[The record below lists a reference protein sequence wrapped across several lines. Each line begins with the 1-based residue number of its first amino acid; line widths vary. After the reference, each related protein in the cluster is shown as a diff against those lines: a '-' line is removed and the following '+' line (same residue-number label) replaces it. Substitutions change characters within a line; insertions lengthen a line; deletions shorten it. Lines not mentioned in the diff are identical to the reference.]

1 MKRIYMDH
9 AATTP
14 TDPEVVRAML
24 PFWTDVF
31 GNPSSVHQEG
41 REAGR
46 AVEEARSTV
55 AEVLGARPEEIVFT
69 AGGTES
75 DNLALKGVADAKKD
89 RGHHIITSKIE
100 HHAVLETCRFLEG
113 KGFHVTYLDVDD
125 RGSVDPEAVQ
135 RAITDETIL
144 VSIMHANNEIGT
156 IQPIAAIGRIV
167 RERGIV
173 FHTDAVQTAGHLATR
188 VDELDV
194 DLLSLSAHK
203 LYGPKGVGALYIRKG
218 TKITPFLHG
227 GEQERR
233 RRASTHNVPGI
244 VGLGRAIALAEARR
258 EVEGPRLT
266 ALRDRLIAGIVGG
279 IEHTV
284 LNGDPRG
291 RLPSNVS
298 VAIAFVEG
306 ESLVLSL
313 DMEGIACATG
323 SACTSQS
330 LEPSHVLIGIGL
342 SHELAHGTLRFSLG
356 RHTTEEDV
364 DHVLAVLPGIVA
376 RLRAMSPLY
385 QKEKK

>member
-1 MKRIYMDH
+1 
-9 AATTP
+9 
-14 TDPEVVRAML
+14 
-24 PFWTDVF
+24 
-31 GNPSSVHQEG
+31 
-41 REAGR
+41 
-46 AVEEARSTV
+46 
-55 AEVLGARPEEIVFT
+55 
-69 AGGTES
+69 
-75 DNLALKGVADAKKD
+75 VADAKKD

-173 FHTDAVQTAGHLATR
+173 FHTDAVQTAGHLATK

>member
-75 DNLALKGVADAKKD
+75 DNLALKGAADAKKD
-89 RGHHIITSKIE
+89 RGRHIITSKIE

-113 KGFHVTYLDVDD
+113 KGFHVTYLDVDN

-167 RERGIV
+167 RECGIV

-258 EVEGPRLT
+258 EAEGPRLT

-291 RLPSNVS
+291 RLPNNVS

-323 SACTSQS
+323 SACTSLS

>member
-173 FHTDAVQTAGHLATR
+173 FHTDAVQTAGHLATK

>member
-113 KGFHVTYLDVDD
+113 KGFHVTYLDVDN

-167 RERGIV
+167 RECGIV

-323 SACTSQS
+323 SACTSLS

>member
-89 RGHHIITSKIE
+89 KGRHIITSKIE

-156 IQPIAAIGRIV
+156 IQPIATIGRIV

-173 FHTDAVQTAGHLATR
+173 FHTDAVQTAGHLATK

-218 TKITPFLHG
+218 TKIAPFLHG

-258 EVEGPRLT
+258 EAEGPRLT

-291 RLPSNVS
+291 RLPNNVS

>member
-173 FHTDAVQTAGHLATR
+173 FHTDAVQTAGHLATK

-323 SACTSQS
+323 SACTSLS

>member
-75 DNLALKGVADAKKD
+75 DNLALKGVAEAKKE
-89 RGHHIITSKIE
+89 RGRHIITSKVE

-113 KGFHVTYLDVDD
+113 KGFHVTYLDVDG
-125 RGSVDPEAVQ
+125 RGRVEPEAVE

-156 IQPIAAIGRIV
+156 IQPIATIGRIV

-203 LYGPKGVGALYIRKG
+203 FYGPKGVGALYIRKG
-218 TKITPFLHG
+218 TKIAPFLHG

-258 EVEGPRLT
+258 EEEGPRMT

-279 IEHTV
+279 IGHTV

-291 RLPSNVS
+291 RLPNNVS

-342 SHELAHGTLRFSLG
+342 THELAHGTLRFSLG

>member
-167 RERGIV
+167 RECGIV

-291 RLPSNVS
+291 RLPNNVS

-323 SACTSQS
+323 SACTSLS

>member
-89 RGHHIITSKIE
+89 KGRHIITSKIE

-156 IQPIAAIGRIV
+156 IQPIATIGRIV

-173 FHTDAVQTAGHLATR
+173 FHTDAVQTAGHLATK

-218 TKITPFLHG
+218 TKIAPFLHG

-258 EVEGPRLT
+258 EAEGPRLT

-291 RLPSNVS
+291 RLPNNVS

-385 QKEKK
+385 QKEKP